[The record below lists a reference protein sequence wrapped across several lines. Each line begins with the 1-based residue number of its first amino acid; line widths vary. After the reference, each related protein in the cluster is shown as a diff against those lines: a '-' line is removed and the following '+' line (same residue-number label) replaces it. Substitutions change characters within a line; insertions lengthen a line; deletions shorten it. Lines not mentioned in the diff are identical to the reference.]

1 MKRTAKLNW
10 FIAVLLSCM
19 FSQQA
24 ISQTLKDFFA
34 TSEVQV
40 TYLGVDFTKAK
51 LINYPNPNPIDIKE
65 RIYNSINDVVVN
77 EPKKYDL
84 ISAFH
89 KTNIISDLTAVR
101 ATNGKINSEEI
112 VSSNTADFNRLK
124 ESDISAVAKGLDLSG
139 KKGFGVLIVMEGMKK
154 SDKEGEASMW
164 VAIIDMG
171 SKKVLLTDRFESRAT
186 GFGFRNYWAST
197 IKITL
202 DAIEKKKY
210 KEWKEKSGS

>member
-1 MKRTAKLNW
+1 MKRTSKFKWLFVA
-10 FIAVLLSCM
+10 FM
-19 FSQQA
+19 FSVF
-24 ISQTLKDFFA
+24 SQTAFAQSLKDFFA
-34 TSEVQV
+34 TSEAQV
-40 TYLGVDFTKAK
+40 TYLGIDFTKAK

-89 KTNIISDLTAVR
+89 KSNITSDLTAVR
-101 ATNGKINSEEI
+101 AANGKINSEEI
-112 VSSNTADFNRLK
+112 VSSNTADFSRLK
-124 ESDISAVAKGLDLSG
+124 ESDINAVVKGLDLGG
-139 KKGFGVLIVMEGMKK
+139 KKGFGVLFVMEGMKK

-164 VAIIDMG
+164 VAIIDLS